1 MSDSC
6 IFCKIIR
13 GEIPSHKVYEDEK
26 TLAFL
31 DINPTAPGHTLL
43 IPKAHVSNVE
53 DLALEDA
60 ESLFRAL
67 HTIVGGIQKAM
78 EAPASTIGVNN
89 GRESG
94 QEIPHVHIHIIP
106 RRIGDKLGIIQNVE
120 FITKP
125 SMEELAFNAEKIR
138 EKVGQS

>member
-1 MSDSC
+1 MSESC

-26 TLAFL
+26 TLALL

-53 DLALEDA
+53 DLTLEDA

-67 HTIVGGIQKAM
+67 HKIVGGIQKAM
-78 EAPASTIGVNN
+78 DAPASTIGVNN

-94 QEIPHVHIHIIP
+94 QEIPHVHIHIIQRPKKNGMTRLSSAGRFKP
-106 RRIGDKLGIIQNVE
+106 RSKECFEKI
-120 FITKP
+120 
-125 SMEELAFNAEKIR
+125 AEKIR
-138 EKVGQS
+138 EEIRQ